1 MIYGVDSCSWCHYL
15 TRFGE
20 SICRLC
26 GHQGRLPQS
35 LCYCPA
41 CAPTKT
47 QAEQAA
53 RTPQILQALVVRMA
67 AFGPLGAGE
76 EWHDGLHELMPGYH

>member
-20 SICRLC
+20 SICRRC

-41 CAPTKT
+41 CAPIKAA
-47 QAEQAA
+47 AERAGHLP
-53 RTPQILQALVVRMA
+53 PQFDIL
-67 AFGPLGAGE
+67 AG
-76 EWHDGLHELMPGYH
+76 LTMPGYH